1 MVNLWWKF
9 RLRVMWYIS
18 QKEAVMRAK
27 LILGLLIGGLSVL
40 PVSAQTFKELI
51 KDAELVSEGKCQD
64 REGVFHCVHFIKN
77 KVSYLLYYK
86 KTGEPYRI
94 IQKEDGIV
102 VWVATGTEV

>member
-1 MVNLWWKF
+1 
-9 RLRVMWYIS
+9 
-18 QKEAVMRAK
+18 MRAK
-27 LILGLLIGGLSVL
+27 FILGLLVGVLYVL
-40 PVSAQTFKELI
+40 PASAQTFKDFI
-51 KDAELVSEGKCQD
+51 KDAEFVSEGKCQD